1 MLTLLDINK
10 KSLES
15 QRKIYKALRQLLLVK
30 PLADITV
37 TDVSELCDISRST
50 FYRNFNNVIDILYVF
65 FDFYYERYL
74 IRRTDN
80 NTFLFFFE
88 YWNKHKDLVSILTNQ
103 APSIIPQVMNN
114 YFNKE
119 YSEFQKKLKID
130 LFTTIISRWSISK
143 VETPEEME
151 RFLTEIFSKKTIN
164 LLLE

>member
-1 MLTLLDINK
+1 
-10 KSLES
+10 
-15 QRKIYKALRQLLLVK
+15 
-30 PLADITV
+30 
-37 TDVSELCDISRST
+37 
-50 FYRNFNNVIDILYVF
+50 
-65 FDFYYERYL
+65 
-74 IRRTDN
+74 
-80 NTFLFFFE
+80 
-88 YWNKHKDLVSILTNQ
+88 
-103 APSIIPQVMNN
+103 MNN